1 MATLIDTSHD
11 CETGGDA
18 APGAIPVQ
26 RKASSSCCGATLAE
40 GGTDENGHTC
50 TACGQPATIQCDA
63 PTKRRGGTCDRHLCA
78 DCATATGPDTHLCP
92 THAASGVGAQQTLEL

>member
-40 GGTDENGHTC
+40 GGTDESGHTC
-50 TACGQPATIQCDA
+50 TACQSPTSKVMGPKTAHWTCVCGQ
-63 PTKRRGGTCDRHLCA
+63 RRQQIITDPQDGG
-78 DCATATGPDTHLCP
+78 
-92 THAASGVGAQQTLEL
+92 

>member
-40 GGTDENGHTC
+40 GGTDETGHTC
-50 TACGQPATIQCDA
+50 TACGQPATKVMGP
-63 PTKRRGGTCDRHLCA
+63 PTAHWTCVCGQRRSQVITDPQDG
-78 DCATATGPDTHLCP
+78 
-92 THAASGVGAQQTLEL
+92 